1 VEHNVS
7 LQKTIALRT
16 KRRAQRVRSRFK
28 ELQLPRISVFRS
40 AKNIYAQIIDDRQQ
54 KTLVSCSS
62 LELKDITGDKKAVAY
77 AVGRELAQRALNT
90 AITKAVFDRGPFL
103 YHGRV
108 QALAQGLR
116 EGGVEL

>member
-1 VEHNVS
+1 MS
-7 LQKTIALRT
+7 LQKTIASRT
-16 KRRAQRVRSRFK
+16 KRRAQRIRSRFK
-28 ELQLPRISVFRS
+28 GLELPRVSVFRS

-62 LELKDITGDKKAVAY
+62 LELKDLAGDKKAVAY
-77 AVGRELAQRALNT
+77 AVGRELAQRAINT
-90 AITKAVFDRGPFL
+90 AITKVVFDRGSFL

-116 EGGVEL
+116 EGGLEI